1 MLKLWR
7 FQVCIPKI
15 YFIRSALPIFLLIP
29 PEFYFLPKVTRSHK
43 HRTYFSKWSCVW
55 CNHRHFIFVCFHFLY
70 LEIAVQLTLTMSMC
84 SENLICIE
92 FHEKKNLSISSDFEY
107 YLSSDENESW
117 DLLLILLPC
126 LFSKFYIKLV
136 MKVIKLKIMSKW
148 SKKCMLVLV
157 WYNFHFCISTGRT
170 MIRRKFRRMLS
181 DPFTGVC
188 FLSHPCYYHFK
199 AMTTIHSKKKLFHHF
214 LGLSILRISILSSE
228 ADASDE

>member
-1 MLKLWR
+1 M
-7 FQVCIPKI
+7 Q
-15 YFIRSALPIFLLIP
+15 SP
-29 PEFYFLPKVTRSHK
+29 PFYLCM
-43 HRTYFSKWSCVW
+43 FSL
-55 CNHRHFIFVCFHFLY
+55 FIFGNCSPTGTDDEYVLWKSNLY
-70 LEIAVQLTLTMSMC
+70 WISW
-84 SENLICIE
+84 
-92 FHEKKNLSISSDFEY
+92 KKNLSISSDFEY

-170 MIRRKFRRMLS
+170 MIRRKFRRMLF
-181 DPFTGVC
+181 DQFTGVC